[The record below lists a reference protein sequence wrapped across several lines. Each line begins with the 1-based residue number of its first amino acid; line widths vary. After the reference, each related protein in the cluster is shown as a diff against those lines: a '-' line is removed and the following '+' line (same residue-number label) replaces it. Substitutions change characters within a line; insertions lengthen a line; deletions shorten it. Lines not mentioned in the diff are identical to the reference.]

1 MDFSESEEE
10 DYPSSPLYEEEDY
23 TPNEDYEEEERPSSP
38 LYDNQEDDDTGREN
52 LECFCGKA
60 LLNTHECFATNGCI
74 SPTLLYSKDCPCNK
88 HKAIREL

>member
-23 TPNEDYEEEERPSSP
+23 TPNEDYDEEERPSSP
-38 LYDNQEDDDTGREN
+38 LYDNQDDDTGREN